1 MFPLQPG
8 ATRVTVSDPT
18 ESNYTMDRA
27 EPTNS
32 DTTANNVRPLHGDR
46 AHTGEEAQ
54 KAFRQPPF
62 NAEVEQA
69 LLGAILRNN
78 RAYEAA
84 ADLLRPMH
92 FYVPEHQ
99 RLYEHIKK
107 LIDKGQVASPA
118 TLSHIAQGDEI
129 LREAGGTAY
138 LYELATNVVTVLNAS
153 DYAKTIHDLHLKR
166 ELIGLGEDIVN
177 DAYDN
182 QDMDFTADKQIE
194 KTEQRLY
201 DLATTGEV
209 DRTVKSIDFAAKAAL
224 MMAEQAFSRDSH
236 IVGVTTGLRDIDDR
250 LGGLHKSDL
259 LILAGRPAMG
269 KTALATNIAYN
280 AASAYKKIVT
290 DDGREIEEGGVVLF
304 FSLEMSAEQ
313 LAGRLISTCAGVP
326 SDKIRRGDIQQEEFE
341 RIVVASQ
348 ELGRLPLYID
358 DTPALSI
365 TGLRQRARRVKRQYG
380 LHLVVVDYLQLL
392 QGPPEKRMDNRV
404 QEVSEITR
412 GLKTLAKDLEIP
424 VLALSQLSRQVENR
438 EDKRPQ
444 LSDLRESGS
453 IEQDADVVSFVYR
466 PEYYLEKETPEQR
479 PNEAPDKFEERRLR
493 HEQLLVEK
501 RNVAEFI
508 IAKQRHGPVGTVEL
522 FFNGELTLFDDLDRQ
537 HDGY

>member
-1 MFPLQPG
+1 
-8 ATRVTVSDPT
+8 
-18 ESNYTMDRA
+18 
-27 EPTNS
+27 
-32 DTTANNVRPLHGDR
+32 
-46 AHTGEEAQ
+46 
-54 KAFRQPPF
+54 
-62 NAEVEQA
+62 
-69 LLGAILRNN
+69 
-78 RAYEAA
+78 
-84 ADLLRPMH
+84 
-92 FYVPEHQ
+92 
-99 RLYEHIKK
+99 
-107 LIDKGQVASPA
+107 
-118 TLSHIAQGDEI
+118 
-129 LREAGGTAY
+129 
-138 LYELATNVVTVLNAS
+138 
-153 DYAKTIHDLHLKR
+153 
-166 ELIGLGEDIVN
+166 
-177 DAYDN
+177 
-182 QDMDFTADKQIE
+182 
-194 KTEQRLY
+194 
-201 DLATTGEV
+201 
-209 DRTVKSIDFAAKAAL
+209 
-224 MMAEQAFSRDSH
+224 
-236 IVGVTTGLRDIDDR
+236 
-250 LGGLHKSDL
+250 
-259 LILAGRPAMG
+259 
-269 KTALATNIAYN
+269 
-280 AASAYKKIVT
+280 
-290 DDGREIEEGGVVLF
+290 
-304 FSLEMSAEQ
+304 MSAEQ

-341 RIVVASQ
+341 RVVVASQ

>member
-1 MFPLQPG
+1 MTTDQ
-8 ATRVTVSDPT
+8 A
-18 ESNYTMDRA
+18 DRSA
-27 EPTNS
+27 AAS
-32 DTTANNVRPLHGDR
+32 AAAASAAADNVRPLHGERTETEGAAR
-46 AHTGEEAQ
+46 AL
-54 KAFRQPPF
+54 RQPPF

-84 ADLLRPMH
+84 GDLLRPLH

-99 RLYEHIKK
+99 RLFGYIKT

-118 TLSHIAQGDEI
+118 TLSHVADADEI

-138 LYELATNVVTVLNAS
+138 LYELATNVVTVLNAA
-153 DYAKTIHDLHLKR
+153 DYARTIHDLHLKR
-166 ELIGLGEDIVN
+166 ELIGLGEDVVN
-177 DAYDN
+177 DAYDGN
-182 QDMDFTADKQIE
+182 DLDDTADRQIE
-194 KTEQRLY
+194 RAEQRLY

-209 DRTVKSIDFAAKAAL
+209 DRSVKTMDMAAKAAL
-224 MMAEQAFSRDSH
+224 EMAEQAFKRDSH
-236 IVGVTTGLRDIDDR
+236 IVGLTTGLRDVDQR
-250 LGGLHKSDL
+250 LGGFHRSDL

-280 AASAYKKIVT
+280 AAAAYKKIVT
-290 DDGREIEEGGVVLF
+290 EDGREIEEGGVVLF

-313 LAGRLISTCAGVP
+313 LAARLISTCAGVP
-326 SDKIRRGDIQQEEFE
+326 SDRIRRGDIEQDEFE
-341 RIVVASQ
+341 RVVVASQ
-348 ELGRLPLYID
+348 ELGRIPLYID
-358 DTPALSI
+358 DTPALTI

-392 QGPPEKRMDNRV
+392 QGPPDKRIDNRV

-412 GLKTLAKDLEIP
+412 GLKTLAKDLEVP

-444 LSDLRESGS
+444 LADLRESGS

-466 PEYYLEKETPEQR
+466 PEYYLEKEVPEQR
-479 PNEAPDKFEERRLR
+479 ANESPEKFEERRLR
-493 HEQLLVEK
+493 HEQMLSEN
-501 RNVAEFI
+501 RNVAELI
-508 IAKQRHGPVGTVEL
+508 IAKQRHGPVGTVRL
-522 FFNGELTLFDDLDRQ
+522 FFNGELTEFDDLDQ
-537 HDGY
+537 THEG

>member
-18 ESNYTMDRA
+18 ESNCTMDRA

-46 AHTGEEAQ
+46 SHTGEEAQ

-84 ADLLRPMH
+84 ADLLHPMH

-341 RIVVASQ
+341 RVVVASQ

>member
-1 MFPLQPG
+1 M
-8 ATRVTVSDPT
+8 TIDPA
-18 ESNYTMDRA
+18 ES
-27 EPTNS
+27 PS
-32 DTTANNVRPLHGDR
+32 GSNNVRSLHGDR
-46 AHTGEEAQ
+46 ANPESPQ

-78 RAYEAA
+78 RAYEPA
-84 ADLLRPMH
+84 ADLLRAVH

-107 LIDKGQVASPA
+107 LIDRGQVASPA
-118 TLSHIAQGDEI
+118 TLSHIADTDEI
-129 LREAGGTAY
+129 LREAGGTEY
-138 LYELATNVVTVLNAS
+138 LYELATNVVTVLNAAE
-153 DYAKTIHDLHLKR
+153 YARTIHDLHLKR
-166 ELIGLGEDIVN
+166 ELIGLGEDVVN

-182 QDMDFTADKQIE
+182 SDIDFTANKQIE
-194 KTEQRLY
+194 KAEQRLY
-201 DLATTGEV
+201 DLASTGEV
-209 DRTVKSIDFAAKAAL
+209 DRSVVSMDVAAKRAL
-224 MMAEQAFSRDSH
+224 EMAEQAFKRDSH
-236 IVGVTTGLRDIDDR
+236 IVGITTGLRDVDER

-280 AASAYKKIVT
+280 AASAYNKIVIE
-290 DDGREIEEGGVVLF
+290 DGREIEEGGVVLF

-341 RIVVASQ
+341 RVVVASQ
-348 ELGRLPLYID
+348 ELGRIPLFID

-365 TGLRQRARRVKRQYG
+365 TGLRQRARRVKRQHG

-392 QGPPEKRMDNRV
+392 QGPPDKRMDNRV

-412 GLKTLAKDLEIP
+412 GLKTLAKDLEVP

-444 LSDLRESGS
+444 LADLRESGS

-466 PEYYLEKETPEQR
+466 PEYYLEKEHPEQR
-479 PNEAPDKFEERRLR
+479 PNEAPEKFEERRLR
-493 HEQLLVEK
+493 HEQMLVEK
-501 RNVAEFI
+501 RNIAELV
-508 IAKQRHGPVGTVEL
+508 IAKQRHGPVGIVEL
-522 FFNGELTLFDDLDRQ
+522 FFNGELTLFDDLDRA
-537 HDGY
+537 HEGGY

>member
-1 MFPLQPG
+1 MSDDPSSPL
-8 ATRVTVSDPT
+8 SDDP
-18 ESNYTMDRA
+18 YAD
-27 EPTNS
+27 
-32 DTTANNVRPLHGDR
+32 NVRQLPGVQ
-46 AHTGEEAQ
+46 EA
-54 KAFRQPPF
+54 APSVHIRQPPH

-78 RAYEAA
+78 RAYEATS
-84 ADLLRPMH
+84 DLLRSVH

-99 RLYEHIKK
+99 RLFQHIKTMV
-107 LIDKGQVASPA
+107 DKGQVASPD
-118 TLSHIAQGDEI
+118 TLSHVAESDEL
-129 LREAGGTAY
+129 LRTAGGKAY
-138 LYELATNVVTVLNAS
+138 LYDLAANVVTVLNAAE
-153 DYAKTIHDLHLKR
+153 YAKTIHDLFLKR
-166 ELIGLGEDIVN
+166 ELIGLGEDVVN
-177 DAYDN
+177 DAYDSS
-182 QDMDFTADKQIE
+182 DLDFTADRQIE

-209 DRTVKSIDFAAKAAL
+209 DRTVKTMDMAAKAAL
-224 MMAEQAFSRDSH
+224 AMAEQAFKRDSH
-236 IVGVTTGLRDIDDR
+236 VVGLTTGLRDIDER
-250 LGGLHKSDL
+250 LGGLHPSDL

-269 KTALATNIAYN
+269 KTSLATNIAYN

-290 DDGREIEEGGVVLF
+290 EDGREIEEGGVVLF

-313 LAGRLISTCAGVP
+313 LAGRLISTCAGTS
-326 SDKIRRGDIQQEEFE
+326 SDRIRRGDIEQEEFE

-348 ELGRLPLYID
+348 ELSRIPLYID

-365 TGLRQRARRVKRQYG
+365 TGLRQRARRVKRQHG
-380 LHLVVVDYLQLL
+380 LHLIVVDYLQLL

-412 GLKTLAKDLEIP
+412 GLKGLAKDLGVP

-444 LSDLRESGS
+444 LADLRESGS

-479 PNEAPDKFEERRLR
+479 PNEPPEKFEERRLR
-493 HEQLLVEK
+493 HEQMLVDK
-501 RNVAEFI
+501 KNVAELI
-508 IAKQRHGPVGTVEL
+508 IAKQRHGPIGIVEL
-522 FFNGELTLFDDLDRQ
+522 FFNGELTLFDDLDRA
-537 HDGY
+537 HDSGF

>member
-18 ESNYTMDRA
+18 ESNCTMDRA

-46 AHTGEEAQ
+46 SHTGEEAQ

-341 RIVVASQ
+341 RVVVASQ